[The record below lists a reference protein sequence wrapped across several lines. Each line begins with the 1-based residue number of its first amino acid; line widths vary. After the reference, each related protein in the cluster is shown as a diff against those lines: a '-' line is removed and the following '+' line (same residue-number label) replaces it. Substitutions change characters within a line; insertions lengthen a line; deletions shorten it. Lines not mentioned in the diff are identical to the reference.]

1 MQVTREDIIEVKSW
15 MDMFDVNYEVAY
27 TGEDDIPPAGIVYCN
42 MEWIPEFFEKCRKTD
57 KEYVVVSG
65 FSDYGLALQSEHPV
79 SVDIIKH
86 FPALHNQ
93 LGRWQEAGYS
103 FLTIPPRCRPEVC
116 DIRHK
121 YSIKIDTF
129 TTETMSSIPSNIK
142 KWYLSNTMVQED
154 IITGLPF
161 GVNQGAS
168 EIIPTIKRYDFE
180 DKENLAYINW
190 QNYTDERWRL
200 KSQYIARELPW
211 TTVRET
217 SDLKVEEFFDE
228 IAQHVYVFCP
238 QGNGVDTYRFWETLY
253 LGSIPIVRDCPL
265 VRYFSGLPMLVVKQ
279 WHDVTP
285 GLLKEQYETYF
296 SKEELFSFDK
306 AKLSYWEGL
315 INSNVVEAAAV

>member
-15 MDMFDVNYEVAY
+15 MDMFDVNYEVDY

-57 KEYVVVSG
+57 REYVVVSG
-65 FSDYGLALQSEHPV
+65 FSDFGLALQQEQPV
-79 SVDIIKH
+79 SVDLIRH
-86 FPALHNQ
+86 FPMLHKQ
-93 LGRWQEAGYS
+93 IHEAGYS
-103 FLTIPPRCRPEVC
+103 SVTIPPRCRPEFC

-121 YSIKIDTF
+121 YSVKINSF
-129 TTETMSSIPSNIK
+129 TTETMSEIPSNIR

-154 IITGLPF
+154 SIIGLPF

-200 KSQYIARELPW
+200 KSQFISRELPW
-211 TTVRET
+211 ATVRET
-217 SDLKVEEFFDE
+217 SDLEVEEFLDE
-228 IAQHVYVFCP
+228 IARHVYVLCP

-253 LGSIPIVRDCPL
+253 LGSIPIVIDCPL
-265 VRYFSGLPMLVVKQ
+265 VRYFSGLPMLVISQ
-279 WHDVTP
+279 WGDITP
-285 GLLKEQYETYF
+285 GLLKEQYETYL
-296 SKEELFSFDK
+296 SKEELFSFNK
-306 AKLSYWEGL
+306 AKLSY
-315 INSNVVEAAAV
+315 VTEAVGV